1 VATKCKAVLKGRG
14 FNPLFLMNNKRQQSI
29 QQAQAAH
36 RATLLKSLQ
45 HRLEVA
51 RANGNEALVRL
62 LEEEASYL
70 G

>member
-1 VATKCKAVLKGRG
+1 
-14 FNPLFLMNNKRQQSI
+14 MNNNRKQNI

>member
-1 VATKCKAVLKGRG
+1 
-14 FNPLFLMNNKRQQSI
+14 MNRKRQQVI

-36 RATLLKSLQ
+36 HATLLKSLQ

-51 RANGNEALVRL
+51 RANGDEVLVHL
-62 LEEEASYL
+62 LEEEANYL